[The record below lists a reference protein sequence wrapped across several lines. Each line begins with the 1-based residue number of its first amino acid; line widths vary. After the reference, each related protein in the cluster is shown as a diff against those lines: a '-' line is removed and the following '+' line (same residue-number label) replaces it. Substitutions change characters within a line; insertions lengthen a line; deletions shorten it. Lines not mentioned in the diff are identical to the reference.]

1 MTNRPIDSLTNEA
14 FPQTMSAKTDTRE
27 EKIMRLLLSRG
38 SATIDDL
45 LDAIG
50 TSAPSLRRDLSRL
63 ENRGLVRRT
72 HGGAMLVE
80 PLLYEPFRYD
90 TSFQAREQ
98 RAAAEKRRIALAA
111 ADLIQPNETV
121 GITAGT
127 TTTQVGRA
135 LRHRA
140 NIKVV
145 TNAINIGMELCNQ
158 PGMRTSIT
166 GGTLPYAWSFSL
178 TGPAAI
184 RFMDD
189 VYLDKV
195 ILNVVGLHPERG
207 CTTLEQDEA
216 LTFRAMVRQARE
228 VIVVADSS
236 KLGKISSSLICPV
249 AEVHT
254 LVTDNG
260 ATDEIV
266 APLLERG
273 LRVLRV

>member
-1 MTNRPIDSLTNEA
+1 
-14 FPQTMSAKTDTRE
+14 MSAKTDTRE
-27 EKIMRLLLSRG
+27 EKIMRLLLARG
-38 SATIDDL
+38 TASIEEML
-45 LDAIG
+45 EAIG
-50 TSAPSLRRDLSRL
+50 TSAPSIRRDLNRL
-63 ENRGLVRRT
+63 ESRGLVRRT

-166 GGTLPYAWSFSL
+166 GGVLPYAWSFSL

-195 ILNVVGLHPERG
+195 FLNVVGIHPERG

-236 KLGKISSSLICPV
+236 KLGQIASSLICPV
-249 AEVHT
+249 TEVHT
-254 LVTDNG
+254 LVTDTG
-260 ATDEIV
+260 ATDEQL
-266 APLLERG
+266 APLIERG
-273 LRVLRV
+273 MRIVRV

>member
-1 MTNRPIDSLTNEA
+1 
-14 FPQTMSAKTDTRE
+14 MSAKTDTRE
-27 EKIMRLLLSRG
+27 EKIMRLLLSQG
-38 SATIDDL
+38 SATIDNL
-45 LDAIG
+45 LTAIG

-111 ADLIQPNETV
+111 ADLIQPNETI

-178 TGPAAI
+178 TGPAAV

-236 KLGKISSSLICPV
+236 KLGKVSSSFICP
-249 AEVHT
+249 ASEVHT
-254 LVTDNG
+254 LVTDSG
-260 ATDEIV
+260 ATDELV

>member
-1 MTNRPIDSLTNEA
+1 
-14 FPQTMSAKTDTRE
+14 MSAKTDTRE

-45 LDAIG
+45 LAAIG

-195 ILNVVGLHPERG
+195 ILNVVGMHTERG

-249 AEVHT
+249 GEVHT

-260 ATDEIV
+260 ATDEMV

-273 LRVLRV
+273 LQVLRV

>member
-1 MTNRPIDSLTNEA
+1 
-14 FPQTMSAKTDTRE
+14 MSAKTENRE
-27 EKIMRLLLSRG
+27 ERIMRLLLARG
-38 SATIDDL
+38 SATIEEM
-45 LDAIG
+45 LDVIG
-50 TSAPSLRRDLSRL
+50 TSAPSIRRDLTRL
-63 ENRGLVRRT
+63 ESRGLVRRT

-90 TSFQAREQ
+90 LSFQAREQ

-158 PGMRTSIT
+158 TGMRASIT
-166 GGTLPYAWSFSL
+166 GGTLSHAWSFSL

-184 RFMDD
+184 RFMED
-189 VYLDKV
+189 VYLDKLL
-195 ILNVVGLHPERG
+195 LNVIGIHVERG
-207 CTTLEQDEA
+207 CTMVEQDEA

-236 KLGKISSSLICPV
+236 KLGCISTSLICPI
-249 AEVHT
+249 ADVHV
-254 LVTDNG
+254 LVTDTG
-260 ATDEIV
+260 ASDAQV
-266 APLLERG
+266 AALSEAG
-273 LRVLRV
+273 IRVLRA

>member
-1 MTNRPIDSLTNEA
+1 
-14 FPQTMSAKTDTRE
+14 
-27 EKIMRLLLSRG
+27 MRLLLAQG
-38 SATIDDL
+38 SATIDEL
-45 LDAIG
+45 LAAIG
-50 TSAPSLRRDLSRL
+50 TSAPSIRRALNRL
-63 ENRGLVRRT
+63 ESRGLVRRT

-98 RAAAEKRRIALAA
+98 RAAVEKRRIALAA

-140 NIKVV
+140 NIRVV

-166 GGTLPYAWSFSL
+166 GGVLPHAWSFSL

-189 VYLDKV
+189 VYLDKL
-195 ILNVVGLHPERG
+195 ILNVMGIDLARG
-207 CTTLEQDEA
+207 CTITEQDEA
-216 LTFRAMVRQARE
+216 LCFRAMARQSRE

-236 KLGKISSSLICPV
+236 KIGRFASSLICPLSQ
-249 AEVHT
+249 VHT
-254 LVTDNG
+254 LVTDTG
-260 ATDEIV
+260 MSDDHCAAFT
-266 APLLERG
+266 AKG
-273 LRVLRV
+273 LSVLRV